1 MRDILHQAYVALR
14 YNRRRSAMTMLGM
27 AWGIATVVLLLAY
40 GDGFGTAIYNIFKTY
55 GIKVI
60 GVFPGTTSLQ
70 SGGSKAGSRVRFVI
84 EDIERLRQAVPQ
96 ITRITPCMG
105 RELPVNYENRS
116 YRLQIDAEYP
126 SGREIFNQT
135 VAEGI
140 WFNAEHELE
149 RAHVAVLGADARK
162 KLFGNRNVLGEY
174 IRIRGI
180 PFEIIGVARPKMQ
193 EDGGNFTER
202 VYISWS
208 AMGDL
213 VNTHYVD
220 QIWVMYD
227 VADYIGVENSIRSAM
242 ASQYSFRN
250 DDQRAVF
257 IRTAEKDLA
266 EFRIVIIGLKLLLVF
281 IGALTLGIGGVGLMN
296 VMLVAVSQRTREI
309 GMLKALGARRRQV
322 LLQFLAE
329 ALTITAAGGVI
340 GILLAYGIAYSFGT
354 ITLYS
359 AIAENGE
366 AGDIRLIIS
375 PFTVLVST
383 LILGGVGLASGLG
396 PAIRAS
402 RLDPIEALR
411 YE

>member
-1 MRDILHQAYVALR
+1 
-14 YNRRRSAMTMLGM
+14 
-27 AWGIATVVLLLAY
+27 
-40 GDGFGTAIYNIFKTY
+40 
-55 GIKVI
+55 
-60 GVFPGTTSLQ
+60 
-70 SGGSKAGSRVRFVI
+70 VI

-105 RELPVNYENRS
+105 REFPVNYENRS

-126 SGREIFNQT
+126 SGREIFNQS

-162 KLFGNRNVLGEY
+162 KLFGNRNALGEY

-202 VYISWS
+202 IYISWS